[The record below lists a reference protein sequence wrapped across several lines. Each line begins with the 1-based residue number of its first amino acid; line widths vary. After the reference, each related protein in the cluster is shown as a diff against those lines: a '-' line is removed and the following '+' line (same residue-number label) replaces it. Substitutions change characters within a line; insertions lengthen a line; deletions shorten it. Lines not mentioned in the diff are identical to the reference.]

1 MVEGQQVTML
11 MFTGQTGDLLGPAL
25 PDVLGIGD
33 LMFRAN
39 ETDLDLL
46 FGLAGVGVLLRALRG
61 DVRRLRLGSATF
73 QGLAGLYDSS
83 L

>member
-1 MVEGQQVTML
+1 
-11 MFTGQTGDLLGPAL
+11 MFH
-25 PDVLGIGD
+25 
-33 LMFRAN
+33 AN

-61 DVRRLRLGSATF
+61 GVQHLRLGSGTF